1 MQVHSLELAN
11 EYKLIGIHTSV
22 EDYKLAYLIN
32 QNLNTGFSKYKEY
45 LDFNKKI
52 GSFSVFEFIDDKN
65 QLINHLISN
74 KYIGSVSQV
83 SENNLFS
90 EEGSYSTMSYLIPEK
105 KKVDFFL
112 KVEGEISHREF
123 NKTID
128 KLNHIDQIITTYS
141 INPTQLKSKDFLIF

>member
-32 QNLNTGFSKYKEY
+32 QNLNAGFSKYKEY
-45 LDFNKKI
+45 LDFSKKN

-83 SENNLFS
+83 SETNLFS

-112 KVEGEISHREF
+112 KVEGEISHIEF

-141 INPTQLKSKDFLIF
+141 INPSQLKSKDFLIF

>member
-83 SENNLFS
+83 SETNLFS

-112 KVEGEISHREF
+112 KIEGEISHREF

>member
-32 QNLNTGFSKYKEY
+32 QKLNVCFSKYKEY
-45 LDFNKKI
+45 LDFNKKS

-74 KYIGSVSQV
+74 KYIGSVTKV
-83 SENNLFS
+83 SETSLFS
-90 EEGSYSTMSYLIPEK
+90 EETSYSTMSYLIPEK

-128 KLNHIDQIITTYS
+128 RLNRIDQIITTYS